1 MKKLIDL
8 RKKNDLKQE
17 TIARVLKISPAQYS
31 RIESGKNELSLDK
44 AIILADYYK
53 ISLDE
58 LLGRDN
64 YVLITKDEYIV
75 LKKAAQIILRIEK
88 KIDEKSD
95 FRLS

>member
-58 LLGRDN
+58 LLGRNN